1 MTFATPADRLS
12 AAHVTQGFD
21 VVGQQQGGAT
31 HARAGQRGFGA
42 GMTAPDN
49 DHIKM
54 LRKKH
59 EHALEK
65 QPF

>member
-1 MTFATPADRLS
+1 
-12 AAHVTQGFD
+12 
-21 VVGQQQGGAT
+21 VGQQQGGAT